1 MNMRKLFM
9 VFFAALAVTLF
20 SMMIISCGPD
30 EPDTP
35 GGNGGGGQTVPTTV
49 AVTGV
54 SLSKTSLSLVE
65 GGSETLTATVAPTN
79 ATNKAV
85 SWKSSD
91 TGVATVDNSG
101 KVTAVKAGSATITVT
116 TTDGS
121 KTATCSVTVTSK
133 TVNVTGV
140 TLDKTEIEMTE
151 GAEETLIATVAPA
164 DATNKDVTWS
174 TSDSNIAG
182 VSDGKVTAV
191 KEGEATIT
199 VTTSDGSKTATC
211 KVKVK
216 AITLEG
222 LSVNPAT
229 LEIVEGETKQL
240 EVKFNPESYA
250 DKSVNWAS
258 DNKSVATVDENGLV
272 KAVKPGECKIY
283 VESAK
288 DKTKQAFCEVT
299 VTPDPTL
306 KGISFP
312 YTSLTMKKGE
322 TKQIQVVFDP
332 EYANNKNV
340 TWESSDPAV
349 ATVDNAGSVTAVWNG
364 EADITATSQEGGL
377 TATCKVT
384 VSQQAGAQIYTKT
397 PEGIFLNGEQYTGS
411 HNYLNDVYSN
421 GTDLFEA
428 YDYAGIYKNG
438 SPLIKGFYSSGD
450 LVGVVAGKLYY
461 YDTDVIRI
469 YDCENGQYLFERS
482 VSTDSGHRNE
492 AMAVAPDGTAYVVGY
507 SWDAFSRYVA
517 RLWTIS
523 KDFKVSEKTMFDG
536 DFEEYGRDV
545 AIDPEGNVWALTKGK
560 GLNLYKNGEFVRV
573 IHAEPDGNHDHFIS
587 FHGGDMY
594 IVTTKDSQKEI
605 VVYKNDKIIYDITDE
620 NGLMAASKLKF
631 SENGDSYFA
640 AVSSYSYGKSY
651 VYKNGEKLYTLNS
664 SILYRMEV
672 VN

>member
-1 MNMRKLFM
+1 MEKLFGS
-9 VFFAALAVTLF
+9 FFAMVAVVTLAF
-20 SMMIISCGPD
+20 ILPSCGHEDPV
-30 EPDTP
+30 PA
-35 GGNGGGGQTVPTTV
+35 TVGV
-49 AVTGV
+49 SGV
-54 SLSKTSLSLVE
+54 SLNKTSLNLLE
-65 GGSETLTATVAPTN
+65 GGSETLTATVAPDN
-79 ATNKAV
+79 ATNKSV

-91 TGVATVDNSG
+91 NGVATVDNSG

-116 TTDGS
+116 TSDGS
-121 KTATCSVTVTSK
+121 KTATCSVTVTAK
-133 TVNVTGV
+133 TISVTGISLV
-140 TLDKTEIEMTE
+140 KTTLELTE
-151 GAEETLIATVAPA
+151 GAEGMLKATITPS
-164 DATNKDVTWS
+164 DATNQVVTWS
-174 TSDSNIAG
+174 TSDNNIAK

-191 KEGEATIT
+191 KAGEATIT
-199 VTTSDGSKTATC
+199 VTTSDGGKTATC
-211 KVKVK
+211 KVTVK
-216 AITLEG
+216 AVALEG

-349 ATVDNAGSVTAVWNG
+349 ATVDNAGTVTAVWNG
-364 EADITATSQEGGL
+364 EADITATSQEGGF

-461 YDTDVIRI
+461 
-469 YDCENGQYLFERS
+469 
-482 VSTDSGHRNE
+482 
-492 AMAVAPDGTAYVVGY
+492 
-507 SWDAFSRYVA
+507 
-517 RLWTIS
+517 
-523 KDFKVSEKTMFDG
+523 
-536 DFEEYGRDV
+536 
-545 AIDPEGNVWALTKGK
+545 
-560 GLNLYKNGEFVRV
+560 
-573 IHAEPDGNHDHFIS
+573 
-587 FHGGDMY
+587 
-594 IVTTKDSQKEI
+594 
-605 VVYKNDKIIYDITDE
+605 
-620 NGLMAASKLKF
+620 
-631 SENGDSYFA
+631 
-640 AVSSYSYGKSY
+640 
-651 VYKNGEKLYTLNS
+651 
-664 SILYRMEV
+664 
-672 VN
+672 

>member
-1 MNMRKLFM
+1 MIAHLSYCSMRKLFETII
-9 VFFAALAVTLF
+9 VFAAVISAAMF
-20 SMMIISCGPD
+20 SGCEKEEETGPN
-30 EPDTP
+30 
-35 GGNGGGGQTVPTTV
+35 GGSGGGGPQTV

-54 SLSKTSLSLVE
+54 TLSKTSLSLVE

-101 KVTAVKAGSATITVT
+101 KVTAVKAGSTTITVT

-121 KTATCSVTVTSK
+121 KTATCSVTITSK

-151 GAEETLIATVAPA
+151 GAEETLKATITPA

-272 KAVKPGECKIY
+272 KAVKPGECKIF

-312 YTSLTMKKGE
+312 YTSLTMKRGE
-322 TKQIQVVFDP
+322 AKQIQVVFDP
-332 EYANNKNV
+332 EYAANKNV
-340 TWESSDPAV
+340 SWSSSDPAV
-349 ATVDNAGSVTAVWNG
+349 ASVDASGKVTAVWDG
-364 EADITATSQEGGL
+364 QTTITATSEEGGF
-377 TATCKVT
+377 TAACVVT
-384 VSQQAGAQIYTKT
+384 VSQQEGTQVYVKT
-397 PEGIFLNGEQYTGS
+397 AEGVFLNGEKYTGS
-411 HNYLNDVYSN
+411 HEYLDDIYSDGEDLYETYINAGVFKN
-421 GTDLFEA
+421 GTPLLKVYNSGNLAGVAAGRVYYLETSSISVYDIESGA
-428 YDYAGIYKNG
+428 YVCNKSLSEDYGY
-438 SPLIKGFYSSGD
+438 
-450 LVGVVAGKLYY
+450 
-461 YDTDVIRI
+461 
-469 YDCENGQYLFERS
+469 
-482 VSTDSGHRNE
+482 RNE
-492 AMAVAPDGTAYVVGY
+492 AMTVAADGSAYVVGY
-507 SWDAFSRYVA
+507 VKDAFNRIVA
-517 RLWTIS
+517 KLWTIT
-523 KDFKVSEKTMFDG
+523 KDFQVSEKTMYDG
-536 DFEEYGRDV
+536 GLEEHGMDV
-545 AIDPEGNVWALTKGK
+545 AIDSEGNVWALTRGK

-573 IHAEPDGNHDHFIS
+573 VNEEPDGNTDHFIS
-587 FHGGDMY
+587 FHGDDMY
-594 IVTTKDSQKEI
+594 IVTTKYGQKEI
-605 VVYKNDKIIYDITDE
+605 VVYKNDKVLYDISNE
-620 NGLMAASKLKF
+620 AGLIATTKPMFSK
-631 SENGDSYFA
+631 NGDIYFGA
-640 AVSSYSYGKSY
+640 SDWDNSL
-651 VYKNGEKLYTLNS
+651 VYKNGKLLFTLPGWWIYS
-664 SILYRMEV
+664 MAVLG
-672 VN
+672 